1 MSRIKT
7 KKAKRPKLKKI
18 KKVRLAIECSSE
30 ERKYMKMYAAHEEK
44 TLNEFVLESVRMRL
58 EKHPRVHIPNKR
70 TLKAIENARKGKTT
84 KAKDFDDLCNQLGI

>member
-7 KKAKRPKLKKI
+7 KKAKRPKLKKA

-58 EKHPRVHIPNKR
+58 EKHSRVHIPNKKTR
-70 TLKAIENARKGKTT
+70 KAMENARKGNTT